1 MSNAD
6 QSVDMPLRL
15 RWLTFFRQWLK
26 NPRRMASVAPSGRQL
41 GELMVGALPVG
52 ADRIV
57 ELGAGTGAI
66 TNALIMHGVSPQKLL
81 AVEMNQVLHELLA
94 RRFPQLRLIHGDA
107 RHLKDLVARSD
118 AFADGEVDAVLS
130 SLGLLAMPSELQ
142 HDILAA
148 AFDVLRAGGV
158 FIQYTYGLTSPLDED
173 VRRKLGLHCVS
184 AGLAWRNLP
193 PARVFVYTRDQVDAG

>member
-6 QSVDMPLRL
+6 LPMDMPLRA

-26 NPRRMASVAPSGRQL
+26 NPRSMASVAPSGRQL
-41 GELMVGALPVG
+41 GELMVGALPMG

-66 TNALIMHGVSPQKLL
+66 TNALVRHGIPPQKLL

-94 RRFPQLRLIHGDA
+94 RRFPQLHLVHGDA
-107 RHLKDLVARSD
+107 RHLKDMVARSGV
-118 AFADGEVDAVLS
+118 FACGEVDAVLS
-130 SLGLLAMPSELQ
+130 SLGLLAMPDELQ
-142 HDILAA
+142 HDMLAA

-158 FIQYTYGLTSPLDED
+158 FIQYTYGLTSPLNDG
-173 VRRKLGLHCVS
+173 VRRKLGLRCVS

-193 PARVFVYTRDQVDAG
+193 PARVFIYTRD